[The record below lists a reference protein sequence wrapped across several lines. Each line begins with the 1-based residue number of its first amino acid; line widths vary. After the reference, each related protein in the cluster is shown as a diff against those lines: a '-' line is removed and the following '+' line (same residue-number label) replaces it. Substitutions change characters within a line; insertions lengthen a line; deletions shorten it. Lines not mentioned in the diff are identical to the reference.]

1 MARQK
6 FSKEFKSKVAL
17 TAIRGE
23 KTVAQISSEFGVAA
37 SQINQWKKQALEALP
52 DVFARKNEAKQ
63 VDPLQDPDRLQRMIG
78 QLQVENDW
86 LKKKSK
92 QLGLI

>member
-1 MARQK
+1 MARKK

-17 TAIRGE
+17 AAIRGE
-23 KTVAQISSEFGVAA
+23 KTIAQISSDYGIAA
-37 SQINQWKKQALEALP
+37 TQVNQWKKQALDSLP
-52 DVFARKNEAKQ
+52 DLFARKNEAKQ

>member
-1 MARQK
+1 MARKK

-17 TAIRGE
+17 AAIRGE
-23 KTVAQISSEFGVAA
+23 KTIAQISSEYGVAA
-37 SQINQWKKQALEALP
+37 TQVNQWKKQVLEALP
-52 DVFARKNEAKQ
+52 DLFSRKNEAKQ
-63 VDPLQDPDRLQRMIG
+63 IDPLQDPDRLQRMIG